1 LVDWL
6 GPVHADIIAM
16 QERLD
21 GVPLPRL
28 VSTYAD
34 AHLKTSGN
42 RTPLESFHSRLD
54 AVAYLRAAT

>member
-1 LVDWL
+1 
-6 GPVHADIIAM
+6 M